1 MQQHPESPAHGRYGD
16 MREKVYVNLCNI
28 FPSELVSRV
37 MARSPHIT
45 DPQQLAAAIL
55 AEKAQTRY

>member
-1 MQQHPESPAHGRYGD
+1 M
-16 MREKVYVNLCNI
+16 NLCNI

-37 MARSPHIT
+37 MARSPHVT

-55 AEKAQTRY
+55 AEKAQTGY